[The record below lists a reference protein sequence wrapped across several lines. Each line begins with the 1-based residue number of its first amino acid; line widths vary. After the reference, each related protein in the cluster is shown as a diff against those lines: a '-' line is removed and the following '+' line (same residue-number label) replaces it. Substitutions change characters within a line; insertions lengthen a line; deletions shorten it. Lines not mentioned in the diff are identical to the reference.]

1 MKRFGVPSHYCLEG
15 KMEHTQAIQLKA
27 AERYV
32 LGDLPAD
39 LREQYEDHFFSCQ
52 ECAEELKLTAAFAE
66 NTRAALESQPQPFT
80 ARTPSRAAQA
90 PSRGGWF
97 AGLLRPSF
105 AVPVFAV
112 LLLFV
117 AYQNIATIPNLKASA
132 TQSLA
137 PQTLPSFSL
146 ITANSRGGEP
156 LTVTVPAAK
165 PFSLYLDVPPDNRF
179 SSYTCE
185 IASDS
190 GSAEYSLNISA
201 AEAQNAVQLLIPA
214 ATLKAGKHVL
224 IVRGI
229 GAPQSAGGPQT
240 EVVRYPFM
248 LGNSN

>member
-1 MKRFGVPSHYCLEG
+1 
-15 KMEHTQAIQLKA
+15 MEHLQAMQLKA

-32 LGDLPAD
+32 LGDLPVD
-39 LREQYEDHFFSCQ
+39 LREQYEDHFFSCM

-66 NTRAALESQPQPFT
+66 NTRAALELEPLT
-80 ARTPSRAAQA
+80 VAAKAPASAAHA
-90 PSRGGWF
+90 PSRSGWF

-117 AYQNIATIPNLKASA
+117 VYQNVATIPRLEA
-132 TQSLA
+132 TATRFLA

-156 LTVTVPAAK
+156 LTVTLPSEK

-179 SSYTCE
+179 TSFICE
-185 IASDS
+185 IENAS

-214 ATLKAGKHVL
+214 ATLKPGKHVL

-229 GAPQSAGGPQT
+229 GTPQNTGGPQT
-240 EVVRYPFM
+240 EVARYPFTFAV
-248 LGNSN
+248 SN